1 MTGDISRSD
10 LEGPTID
17 RRTTMKLLGT
27 AGIGATAGCLGG
39 GGESGGGSGD
49 GEMASDGD
57 TGSDESGG
65 ASGSTGGR
73 ITAGWLT
80 DEIEFLDPHM
90 VDLGIQIEVHSN
102 LFNGLL
108 KLDQNN
114 QIVGDAAAD
123 WSLPDD
129 TTYVFELN
137 EGMTFHNGDPLDAE
151 AVKWS
156 LERLQG
162 METSPHTGKVSNVE
176 SIEADGLEL
185 TVSLSE
191 PYAPFVAFMLR
202 GPGRAGTIV
211 HESAADD
218 PEGYTRMPI
227 GSGPFELVDRTPG
240 ESLTL
245 DAYDGYWETDAD
257 GNALPYLDGVDIE
270 LIPEPSTMWSALNGG
285 EIDFAN
291 LLTGEFAQQ
300 AEARDNLAVQTTS
313 AGEFA
318 GLAML
323 STNPA
328 DHVETVRWISG
339 FDEDPTT
346 MWNDQDLPTADV
358 RVRKAITM
366 AIDREAVAQRGWFN
380 YAEPAH
386 MLYNPAQGWVYSALN
401 DGEPE
406 PGFYYDP
413 ETAEQLLEEA
423 GYTGDPRLELTVLAL
438 PENERELTVV
448 QDQLSE
454 VGIEL
459 ELDIQQQS
467 SFWDNTYRYE
477 QELVA
482 YGGAADIDP
491 WMSEF
496 KQFGNPDEETG
507 EGAWQ
512 RSLYFSEEFSELINE
527 ANATPNL
534 DDRADMYQ
542 DIHEQFVED
551 APYAPTVHPLNP
563 KAAVSGLSGVGTQAG
578 LSVFRSASLDG

>member
-1 MTGDISRSD
+1 MTDDISRSD
-10 LEGPTID
+10 LEGPKID
-17 RRTTMKLLGT
+17 RRTTVKLLGA

-39 GGESGGGSGD
+39 DGGGSGGD
-49 GEMASDGD
+49 GGSDGD
-57 TGSDESGG
+57 GGDTDSDSDGGDTDSGG
-65 ASGSTGGR
+65 NR
-73 ITAGWLT
+73 IRAGWLT
-80 DEIEFLDPHM
+80 DEVEFLDPHM
-90 VDLGIQIEVHSN
+90 VDLGIQIEIHSN

-108 KLDQNN
+108 KINEDVE
-114 QIVGDAAAD
+114 IVGDAAAN

-129 TTYVFELN
+129 RTYEFELH
-137 EGMTFHNGDPLDAE
+137 EGMTFHNGDTLDAE

-162 METSPHTGKVSNVE
+162 MDTSPHQGKLANVD
-176 SIEADGLEL
+176 SIEADGLNL
-185 TVSLSE
+185 TITLAE
-191 PYAPFVAFMLR
+191 PYAPFVSFMIR

-218 PEGYTRMPI
+218 PEQYARMPI
-227 GSGPFELVDRTPG
+227 GSGPFELTDRTPG

-245 DAYDGYWETDAD
+245 DAYDDYWETDAD
-257 GNALPYLDGVDIE
+257 GNQLPYVDGVDID

-300 AEARDNLAVQTTS
+300 AEARDNLTVQTTS
-313 AGEFA
+313 AGEFS

-323 STNPA
+323 CTNPA

-358 RVRKAITM
+358 RVRKAIAM

-534 DDRADMYQ
+534 DDRADLYQ
-542 DIHEQFVED
+542 GIHEQFVED

-563 KAAVSGLSGVGTQAG
+563 KAAVSGLSGVSTQVG
-578 LSVFRSASLDG
+578 LSVFRTASLDG